1 MMDQDGHPRCACR
14 CLSLCVYVCPLEQ
27 HSPKKAL
34 PRTLCLTVHYYCYTA
49 AVSTNSNCAG
59 VNRKTMARGQGKRE
73 RNRGQQAKM
82 LQAVL
87 LGAAVGSTSAFVPS
101 TTPTLGSSAAG
112 GAASAVSS
120 GAAAGS
126 SSVRAMSNWGS
137 VAAPKRSFRS
147 RAVEAHGLQ
156 MVSAGIE
163 KGMFTTSNPDDRR
176 VLPESR
182 DGKAYFKVWLRCV
195 GCRWDRAETQ
205 RGEKTDCL

>member
-1 MMDQDGHPRCACR
+1 
-14 CLSLCVYVCPLEQ
+14 
-27 HSPKKAL
+27 
-34 PRTLCLTVHYYCYTA
+34 
-49 AVSTNSNCAG
+49 
-59 VNRKTMARGQGKRE
+59 MARGQGKRQ

-101 TTPTLGSSAAG
+101 VRPNLGSSAAGGG

-120 GAAAGS
+120 GAAGS
-126 SSVRAMSNWGS
+126 SSVRAMANWGS
-137 VAAPKRSFRS
+137 VAAPKRSLRS

-176 VLPESR
+176 VLPETR
-182 DGKAYFKVWLRCV
+182 DGKAYFKVGVCAMSLGMGW
-195 GCRWDRAETQ
+195 GQ
-205 RGEKTDCL
+205 GGEKTRPCLERQQQHASSLSSSVGRLASRCCLLLRQSARAGVL